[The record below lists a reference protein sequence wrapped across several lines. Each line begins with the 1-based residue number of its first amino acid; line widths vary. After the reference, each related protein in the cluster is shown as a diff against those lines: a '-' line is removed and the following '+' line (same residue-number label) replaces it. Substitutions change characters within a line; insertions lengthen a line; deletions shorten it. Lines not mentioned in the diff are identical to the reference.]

1 MRKISLLFVVLYL
14 LFSCFLGMESTQRKI
29 PLLDTTL
36 AQAGEVTKHGHC
48 TPTPPD
54 ELGPFYTP
62 NAPERTSVGKGHVL
76 TGTVRSS
83 SDCSPIERA
92 RIEFWLAGPDGKYD
106 DDHRATI
113 FSDKLGVY
121 TFESNFPPRYSSRP
135 SHIHI
140 KVTAQGYKTLITQYY
155 PASGQTKG
163 EFDLVITLEERIQ

>member
-1 MRKISLLFVVLYL
+1 MRKISLLFLVLYL
-14 LFSCFLGMESTQRKI
+14 LFSCFFGMESTQRKI

-36 AQAGEVTKHGHC
+36 AQAGEVTKQAHC
-48 TPTPPD
+48 TPTPSD

-113 FSDKLGVY
+113 FSLPDLRSELPSSSSFRLSY
-121 TFESNFPPRYSSRP
+121 LFPSTQFCCSP
-135 SHIHI
+135 
-140 KVTAQGYKTLITQYY
+140 GYW
-155 PASGQTKG
+155 
-163 EFDLVITLEERIQ
+163 